1 MVAAGQTDLCL
12 ALPGTIMQTG
22 NYHFNA
28 SSIGGAVDYTGG
40 HLKLTRAENSQPR
53 RKEGKTRREQNKG
66 AVRVKTGSG
75 LLEL

>member
-53 RKEGKTRREQNKG
+53 RKEGKTRRKQNKG